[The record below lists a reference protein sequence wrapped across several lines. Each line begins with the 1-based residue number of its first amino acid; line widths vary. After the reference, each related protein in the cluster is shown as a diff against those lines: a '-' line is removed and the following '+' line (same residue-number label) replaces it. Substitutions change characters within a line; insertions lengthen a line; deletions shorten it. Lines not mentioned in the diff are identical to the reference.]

1 MCRYGSFGFTH
12 SHRSLR
18 ASPNTADSGAGAGRR
33 YHPPRMTPLLV
44 IAAGLTM
51 LAAGV
56 GVLRSFGPRY
66 RVGRLLAVTP
76 KVSVGEA
83 VAMAREGAQR
93 YVRVDG
99 RIDAEQ
105 DFPDEHHRPLVYRR
119 RRVQLRRGSGWETFD
134 ESLERVP
141 FEVHEGLDAL
151 AVDTDALGDGLVVL
165 PRDADGLA
173 EEVPDRVP
181 PGTPPRT
188 PVRLRYE
195 QLSAVEHATVLGQPV
210 ARTDGTVSMTAGRG
224 RPLVVTTLEIPEAM
238 RVLGGGRDSARPLA
252 AAICLAA
259 GLMLL
264 SAGLGWAVIEALT

>member
-1 MCRYGSFGFTH
+1 
-12 SHRSLR
+12 
-18 ASPNTADSGAGAGRR
+18 
-33 YHPPRMTPLLV
+33 MTPLLL
-44 IAAGLTM
+44 IAAGLAV

-83 VAMAREGAQR
+83 VAMARDGARR

-99 RIDAEQ
+99 CIDADQ

-119 RRVQLRRGSGWETFD
+119 RRVQLRRGSGWQTFD
-134 ESLERVP
+134 QSLEQVP
-141 FEVHEGLDAL
+141 FEVHEGLDAV
-151 AVDTDALGDGLVVL
+151 AIDADALGDGLVVL
-165 PRDADGLA
+165 PRDADGVA

-188 PVRLRYE
+188 PVRLRLE

-210 ARTDGTVSMTAGRG
+210 ATADGTVRMTAGLG
-224 RPLVVTTLEIPEAM
+224 RPLVVTTLEVPEAM

-252 AAICLAA
+252 AVVCLAG
-259 GLMLL
+259 GLVLL
-264 SAGLGWAVIEALT
+264 SAGLGWAVIEAVT